1 MSREGFSIHPTPG
14 MGEPDGRR
22 KTHTMRKALILAAF
36 AALATGTAQA
46 LAYDDWDVQQATTE
60 SAATLSYGQNS
71 SVTVSL
77 VFTLESLPAGDTAL
91 LTVGASGGNAITA
104 SILGNDNDVKLKLTW
119 NGGSWTR
126 TSTNVADLAD
136 LLETGENQVAIV
148 FDKGTSNELH
158 IDWSINGTYFDG
170 DVTELGSKF
179 TGDASAFYNAAI
191 DSATVG
197 YDGRLNMIGA
207 VASQDDIAIVPEPT
221 ALALMALGVAGLALR
236 RRTA

>member
-1 MSREGFSIHPTPG
+1 MEG
-14 MGEPDGRR
+14 E

-46 LAYDDWDVQQATTE
+46 LAYDDWDVQQATVG

-77 VFTLESLPAGDTAL
+77 VFTLESLPTGDTAL

-104 SILGNDNDVKLKLTW
+104 SILGNDNDVTLKLTW
-119 NGGSWTR
+119 NGGGSWTR
-126 TSTNVADLAD
+126 TSTDVADLAD
-136 LLETGENQVAIV
+136 LLKTGENQVAIV
-148 FDKGTSNELH
+148 FNKGTSNQLY

-170 DVTELGSKF
+170 DDTELGSKF
-179 TGDASAFYNAAI
+179 TNGASAFYNAAI

-197 YDGRLNMIGA
+197 YDGRLNMIDA
-207 VASQDDIAIVPEPT
+207 VASQDDIAVVPEPT

>member
-1 MSREGFSIHPTPG
+1 MEG
-14 MGEPDGRR
+14 E

-46 LAYDDWDVQQATTE
+46 LAYDDWDVQQATVG
-60 SAATLSYGQNS
+60 SDATLSYGQNS

-77 VFTLESLPAGDTAL
+77 VFTLESLPTGDTAL

-104 SILGNDNDVKLKLTW
+104 SILGNDNDVTLKLTW
-119 NGGSWTR
+119 NGGGSWTR
-126 TSTNVADLAD
+126 TSTDVADLAD
-136 LLETGENQVAIV
+136 LLKTGENQVAIV
-148 FDKGTSNELH
+148 FDKGTSNQLY

-170 DVTELGSKF
+170 DDTELGSKF
-179 TGDASAFYNAAI
+179 TGNGASAFYNAAI

-197 YDGRLNMIGA
+197 YAGRLNMIGA
-207 VASQDDIAIVPEPT
+207 VASQDDIAVVPEPT

>member
-1 MSREGFSIHPTPG
+1 
-14 MGEPDGRR
+14 
-22 KTHTMRKALILAAF
+22 MRKALILAAF

-60 SAATLSYGQNS
+60 SAATLSYGRNS

-77 VFTLESLPAGDTAL
+77 VFTLKSLPTGDTAL

-179 TGDASAFYNAAI
+179 TGSTASAFYNAAI

-197 YDGRLNMIGA
+197 YDGRLNMIDA
-207 VASQDDIAIVPEPT
+207 VASQDDIAVVPEPT